1 MESSIDATVSRDVLT
16 LLTRGG
22 PFTSGSF
29 NENDASSRDFFFNQV
44 KVLVIGAGGLGCEL
58 LKDLALVGFR
68 DIEVIDMDT
77 IDFSNLNRQFL
88 FRPKDVGHSKAERA
102 AEFINQRVKGVKVV
116 FHHGKIQDKSDDFYM
131 KFHVIISGLDSIPA
145 RRWMNEKIY
154 QLASKKI
161 NLDGRESEEWDDD
174 TRIPFIDGG
183 TEGFLG
189 NARFIYPH
197 KTPCFDCVDLF
208 PAQQHVYQMCT
219 IVNTPRLP
227 EHCIAWAK
235 DKAWNDEAP
244 FGRNEKG
251 DPHRIDGDDPEH
263 IQWCLKKAFEH
274 ANRFSIPTD
283 KLNVNL
289 TKGVVKNIIPAIA
302 STNAIIAAICANEA
316 FKVVTECSR
325 NLNNYIYYFG
335 TTGVGSNTQR
345 LEKKDDCA
353 VCNIKGWTFKVK
365 KESTLSQF
373 IAKLVED
380 PRFPGIHQP
389 VLTRC
394 DVTNNKTYLTQ
405 TGRWAKRY
413 EGNLT
418 KTMEELVET
427 GDIISVVDTGLKL
440 PIILKVYWEN

>member
-1 MESSIDATVSRDVLT
+1 M
-16 LLTRGG
+16 LTRGG

-29 NENDASSRDFFFNQV
+29 NENDDESRNFLFHSV

-77 IDFSNLNRQFL
+77 IDYSNLNRQFL
-88 FRPKDVGHSKAERA
+88 FRTADVGASKSERA
-102 AEFINQRVKGVKVV
+102 SVFINKRVPGVKVTA
-116 FHHGKIQDKSDDFYM
+116 HHGKIQDMSDDFYM
-131 KFHVIISGLDSIPA
+131 KFHVIISGLDSISA

-161 NLDGRESEEWDDD
+161 LPDGRESEEWDDN

-189 NARFIYPH
+189 NARFIFPH

-235 DKAWNDEAP
+235 DKAWDDEAP
-244 FGRNEKG
+244 FGRSPAG
-251 DPHRIDGDDPEH
+251 DPVRIDGDNPQH
-263 IQWCLKKAFEH
+263 IQWCLNKALEH
-274 ANRFSIPTD
+274 AARFHIPTER
-283 KLNVNL
+283 LNY
-289 TKGVVKNIIPAIA
+289 KFAQGVLKNIIPAIA
-302 STNAIIAAICANEA
+302 ATNAIIAAVCANEA
-316 FKVVTECSR
+316 FKAVTESSR

-335 TTGVGSNTQR
+335 NTGVGTNTQC
-345 LEKKDDCA
+345 LEKKEDCA
-353 VCNIKGWTFKVK
+353 VCNMKGLTIKTK
-365 KESTLSQF
+365 KEATLADFRQ
-373 IAKLVED
+373 KLIED
-380 PRFPGIHQP
+380 PRFKGIHDP

-394 DVTNNKTYLTQ
+394 DVKNNKTYLTQ
-405 TGRWAKRY
+405 TGRWASRY
-413 EGNLT
+413 AANLT
-418 KTMEELVET
+418 KPMSELVEE
-427 GDIISVVDTGLKL
+427 GDIVSVVDTGYKTPL
-440 PIILKVYWEN
+440 ILKVYWEA